1 MRNKTVI
8 AQDTHCQVNLD
19 EAIERLP
26 PARPCGRRAET
37 LLQAPGLRVILVTM
51 RAGAELR
58 EHAAPGSIA
67 IQPLRGRFAF
77 LADGESRQLAAGTL
91 LGVEGGVRHTV
102 RAIEDGAF
110 LLTIAGGGDPAVAI
124 G

>member
-1 MRNKTVI
+1 MIVQ
-8 AQDTHCQVNLD
+8 ALCSQVNLD
-19 EAIERLP
+19 DVIERLP
-26 PARPCGRRAET
+26 PDRPCGRRAET
-37 LLQAPGLRVILVTM
+37 LLKSPGLRVILVTM

-58 EHAAPGSIA
+58 EHAAPGPIA

-77 LADGESRQLAAGTL
+77 LVDGEAREVAAGTL

-110 LLTIAGGGDPAVAI
+110 LLTIASSGGERDMT
-124 G
+124 